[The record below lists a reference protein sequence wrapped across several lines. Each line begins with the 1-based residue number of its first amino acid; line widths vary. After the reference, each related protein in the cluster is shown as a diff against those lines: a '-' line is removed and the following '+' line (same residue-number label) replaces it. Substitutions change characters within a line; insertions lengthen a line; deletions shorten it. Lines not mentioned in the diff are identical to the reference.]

1 MKLRTSVDASYL
13 PALSKWLLSSYMLK
27 MTNPKLHES
36 ALKPSNLPI
45 ESEHSGGKYDSVP
58 AYLLYDLLMPQSQIL
73 GT

>member
-1 MKLRTSVDASYL
+1 
-13 PALSKWLLSSYMLK
+13 MLK